1 LISLRLLNG
10 GAGAGDVGYL
20 AEFTSAGPSMNAF
33 YEHHKDSIR
42 FHYRCFDRILLNGLI
57 QPFQQPERVIGFF
70 DAYRHLYPVSR
81 GTLHGIADRFQQWL
95 KQWSEKRNVPVL
107 EAPKGRRDEFVEPYF
122 KDAKPDEVVAVL
134 KAREPA
140 RIMIAIGDRT
150 ANRWHLQFAERW
162 VVQFNFYV
170 NDERWGRMFVRT
182 CPYLPFSARI
192 CLNQH
197 HWLANRMREEGIDFQ
212 QCSNAFMRCARPER
226 LQELADEL
234 SARDL
239 VICGQKWLA
248 CFTPFFTPAER
259 EHAGC
264 HHRLFFAQTEF
275 CDNLVFHRRAALD
288 KLGERLLDANRTI
301 GQPNKITTIF
311 GHKVTKLHH
320 GKLQTEIEH
329 MDLANPVIRSHYRNG
344 FIKQYVR
351 DHLILRTEAST
362 NNVTD
367 YGVRKAVD
375 NLPALRTTLSA
386 INDNY
391 LNVQQDIVET
401 FLDRGQLRKLAQPTI
416 TAAGKRIPGLK
427 LDNPRQLALM
437 HALVRFSHIAAGN
450 SFTTAEL
457 HPRVVDALGSGADRY
472 TLASLRYD
480 LSKLR
485 AKGLVEKLPHSRRY
499 RLLPNGYS
507 ICLVFLKL
515 FERVYAPL
523 TAGLLSPIKA
533 DARLHSQ
540 HRSQLDR
547 LYQRVVDDLDK
558 LIQAIGLKA
567 A

>member
-1 LISLRLLNG
+1 
-10 GAGAGDVGYL
+10 
-20 AEFTSAGPSMNAF
+20 
-33 YEHHKDSIR
+33 
-42 FHYRCFDRILLNGLI
+42 
-57 QPFQQPERVIGFF
+57 
-70 DAYRHLYPVSR
+70 
-81 GTLHGIADRFQQWL
+81 
-95 KQWSEKRNVPVL
+95 
-107 EAPKGRRDEFVEPYF
+107 
-122 KDAKPDEVVAVL
+122 
-134 KAREPA
+134 
-140 RIMIAIGDRT
+140 
-150 ANRWHLQFAERW
+150 
-162 VVQFNFYV
+162 
-170 NDERWGRMFVRT
+170 MFVRM
-182 CPYLPFSARI
+182 CPYLPFSARL

-197 HWLANRMREEGIDFQ
+197 HWLANRLRTEGVDFR
-212 QCSNAFMRCARPER
+212 QCSNAFMGCAEPKR

-234 SARDL
+234 APRDL
-239 VICGQKWLA
+239 IACGQKWLA
-248 CFTPFFTPAER
+248 CFTPFFSAQER
-259 EHAGC
+259 EEAGC
-264 HHRLFFAQTEF
+264 RHRLFFAQTEF

-311 GHKVTKLHH
+311 GRKVTKLHH
-320 GKLQTEIEH
+320 GKLETEIEQ
-329 MDLANPVIRSHYRNG
+329 MDFANPVIRSHYRNG

-401 FLDRGQLRKLAQPTI
+401 FIDRGQLRKLAQPTI
-416 TAAGKRIPGLK
+416 TATGKRIPGLK

-437 HALVRFSHIAAGN
+437 HALVRFSHVAAAN
-450 SFTTAEL
+450 SFTTGDL
-457 HPRVVDALGSGADRY
+457 LPRVLDALGSGGDRY

-499 RLLPNGYS
+499 QLLPEGYA

-523 TAGLLSPIKA
+523 TAGLLSPVKA
-533 DARLHSQ
+533 DAKLHSQ
-540 HRSQLDR
+540 NRSPLDR
-547 LYQRVVDDLDK
+547 LYQRVLDDLDA
-558 LIQAIGLKA
+558 LIQAVGLKA